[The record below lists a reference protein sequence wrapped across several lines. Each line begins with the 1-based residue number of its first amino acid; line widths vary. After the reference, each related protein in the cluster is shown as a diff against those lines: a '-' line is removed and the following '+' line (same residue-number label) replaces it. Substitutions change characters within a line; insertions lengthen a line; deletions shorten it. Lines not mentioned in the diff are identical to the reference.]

1 MTLLRMML
9 HKLKKVNWIKKEL
22 DSNVKKLDRTE
33 DSKIV
38 KKVTSSTAMLCI
50 FQFYFGVFNF
60 LR

>member
-50 FQFYFGVFNF
+50 FQIYFGVFNF